1 MKIAVVTGASSGMG
15 REFVR
20 QISALYP
27 GLDEIWVFARRQE
40 RMERLRDR
48 CHTPLRI
55 FAGNLLKKKI
65 CKEYGK
71 ELEDSRPDVRILVN
85 AAGFGRSGSF
95 REIAEADK
103 MIQTDMV
110 SLNCTALTRMTELTI
125 PFMGKGGRIINLASA
140 AGFCPQCGF
149 AVYAATKAYVLS
161 LSRALHAELHPRGIT
176 VTAVCPGPVDTEFF
190 RTSGEL
196 KAPLKKRVMAKAPDV
211 VRNALK
217 DSRRKKDVSVYGI
230 PMKTIRLGAR
240 LIPHR
245 FILLAERICCH
256 KCK

>member
-71 ELEDSRPDVRILVN
+71 ALEDSRDVYKRQVMILY
-85 AAGFGRSGSF
+85 G
-95 REIAEADK
+95 
-103 MIQTDMV
+103 
-110 SLNCTALTRMTELTI
+110 LTALNLKSLMKD
-125 PFMGKGGRIINLASA
+125 PAII
-140 AGFCPQCGF
+140 
-149 AVYAATKAYVLS
+149 V
-161 LSRALHAELHPRGIT
+161 PRT
-176 VTAVCPGPVDTEFF
+176 D
-190 RTSGEL
+190 L
-196 KAPLKKRVMAKAPDV
+196 L
-211 VRNALK
+211 RN
-217 DSRRKKDVSVYGI
+217 DSH
-230 PMKTIRLGAR
+230 T
-240 LIPHR
+240 
-245 FILLAERICCH
+245 
-256 KCK
+256 